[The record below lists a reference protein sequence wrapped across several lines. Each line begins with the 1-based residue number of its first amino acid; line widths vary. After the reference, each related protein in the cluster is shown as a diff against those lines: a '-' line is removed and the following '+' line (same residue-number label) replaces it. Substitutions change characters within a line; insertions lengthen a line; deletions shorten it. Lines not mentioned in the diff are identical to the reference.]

1 MNGTGPSVVA
11 TAASNYFDPD
21 LLFLISDIGSYVDL
35 DLRRGARPDGVT
47 LCHGNDTRPLS
58 PSPSAAR

>member
-21 LLFLISDIGSYVDL
+21 LLFLISEIGSYVDCTF
-35 DLRRGARPDGVT
+35 DEAR
-47 LCHGNDTRPLS
+47 
-58 PSPSAAR
+58 ARMA